1 MSHTEVLAAVES
13 AAVTADE
20 LVALTLTLI
29 GEASCFSDQNSIE
42 ICKILPIQLYT
53 QKRDGVD
60 DVNGRFFLFFNFSS
74 QNFADRIENSSRIPV
89 GKVAGFT

>member
-29 GEASCFSDQNSIE
+29 GEASSFSDQNSID
-42 ICKILPIQLYT
+42 ICKILPSALHS
-53 QKRDGVD
+53 KKGM
-60 DVNGRFFLFFNFSS
+60 
-74 QNFADRIENSSRIPV
+74 
-89 GKVAGFT
+89 K